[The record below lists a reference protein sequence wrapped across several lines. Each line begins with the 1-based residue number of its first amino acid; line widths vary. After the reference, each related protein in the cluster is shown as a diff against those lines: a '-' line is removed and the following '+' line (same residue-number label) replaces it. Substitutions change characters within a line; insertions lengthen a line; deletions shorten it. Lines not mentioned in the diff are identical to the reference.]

1 LKINSYIFN
10 KKMNEII
17 ILKKIDNYYLVQSIY
32 GDTQVIDEESLK
44 KLISYNKVFN
54 YEDFIYD

>member
-1 LKINSYIFN
+1 
-10 KKMNEII
+10 MNEII

>member
-1 LKINSYIFN
+1 
-10 KKMNEII
+10 MEEIT

-44 KLISYNKVFN
+44 KLISYGKVFN
-54 YEDFIYD
+54 YKDYIYL